1 MGEKVIPAGREVR
14 QRDVGARAVAE
25 NAPAAPL
32 PQPTHPEFVATG
44 AGGRQQVA
52 VLKDQ
57 THWGGGEG
65 WGDSVML

>member
-1 MGEKVIPAGREVR
+1 MR

-44 AGGRQQVA
+44 AGLGAGQQVA

>member
-14 QRDVGARAVAE
+14 QRDVGARAVAD

-44 AGGRQQVA
+44 AGGE
-52 VLKDQ
+52 
-57 THWGGGEG
+57 TGGRPEGPNPLGWRGGLGE
-65 WGDSVML
+65 SVML